1 MTDFLV
7 QWGRGALGIVILL
20 SLAWSLSED
29 RWAVRRRLVLGG
41 LALQFALALLLL
53 KLPASQQLFV
63 AVNGLVLALSQATE
77 AGTSF
82 VFGHVGGGAP
92 PYEMAYP
99 ENSFVLAFRAL
110 PLVLVIGALSAL
122 LFHWQILPVVVRGFA
137 WLLRRSLGVG
147 GPLGLGAAANVFI
160 GMVEAPLLIKP
171 YLAGMSRSALFA
183 LMTTG
188 MATIAG
194 TVMVL
199 YATLIGDAVPN
210 ALGHILTASLV
221 NAPGALVIA
230 GILVPAPR
238 AAAGIDVS
246 AAQASARLRPA
257 GPESRGLKSRSLGSV
272 TAPGPDADAV
282 PQIHQTYAGAM
293 DAITRGALDAL
304 PLLLNIIAM
313 LIVMVALVSLGNAAL
328 ALLPTVGD
336 ASLTLERLLGWV
348 FAPVVWLIG
357 IPWQEAAAAGQ
368 LMGIKTV
375 LNELLAYV
383 QLTALPEGTL
393 SERSRLIMTYALC
406 GFANL
411 GSLGIMLGGLGT
423 LAPDRR
429 AEVAALGLR
438 AILGGTLTTLMTGA
452 LVGILVG

>member
-1 MTDFLV
+1 MTDLLP
-7 QWGRGALGIVILL
+7 QGARGALGIIGLL
-20 SLAWSLSED
+20 ACAWVLSEN
-29 RWAVRRRLVLGG
+29 RAAVRARLVLGG
-41 LALQFALALLLL
+41 LTLQFALALLLL
-53 KLPASQQLFV
+53 KLPAAQQIF
-63 AVNGLVLALSQATE
+63 AAFNGLVLALSEATE

-82 VFGHVGGGAP
+82 VFGYLGGAAAP
-92 PYEMAYP
+92 FEVAFAQ
-99 ENSFVLAFRAL
+99 NNFVLAFRAL

-122 LFHWQILPVVVRGFA
+122 LFHWRVLPAIVRGFA
-137 WLLRRSLGVG
+137 WLLRRSLGVD
-147 GPLGLGAAANVFI
+147 GPLGVGAAANVFI

-171 YLAGMSRSALFA
+171 YLAGMHRSALFA

-230 GILVPAPR
+230 GILVPAARGEPPTPADDDGTSPLTPR
-238 AAAGIDVS
+238 
-246 AAQASARLRPA
+246 
-257 GPESRGLKSRSLGSV
+257 
-272 TAPGPDADAV
+272 
-282 PQIHQTYAGAM
+282 YAGSM

-313 LIVMVALVSLGNAAL
+313 LIVMVALVSLANAVL
-328 ALLPTVGD
+328 ELLPAVAG
-336 ASLTLERLLGWV
+336 APLTLERLLGWL

-357 IPWQEAAAAGQ
+357 IPWQEATDAAR

-375 LNELLAYV
+375 LNELLAYMA
-383 QLTALPEGTL
+383 LAALPEHAL

-406 GFANL
+406 GFANFA
-411 GSLGIMLGGLGT
+411 SLGILLGGLAT
-423 LAPDRR
+423 LVPVRR
-429 AEVAALGLR
+429 SEVAALGLR
-438 AILGGTLTTLMTGA
+438 AILAGTLATLTTAAWVG
-452 LVGILVG
+452 LVLVE